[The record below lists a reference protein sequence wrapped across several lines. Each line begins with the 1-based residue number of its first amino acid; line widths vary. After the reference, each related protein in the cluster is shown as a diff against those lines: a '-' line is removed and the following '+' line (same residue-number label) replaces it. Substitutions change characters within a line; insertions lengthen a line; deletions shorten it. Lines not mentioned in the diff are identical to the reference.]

1 MESLA
6 TNASRLGQSLLSLR
20 QRAGLSIGALARVT
34 GLSKT
39 SISNIEAGKANPSIE
54 TMWRLADALGVTI
67 GTLVG
72 DDSESASHILRRDD
86 VPDFVSASGL
96 HARILSVA
104 RSEHR
109 TELLELIF
117 DEALAHTSNAHTA
130 GTEELLICIEGAIEA
145 GPDGDLTLV
154 RRPHQ
159 YVATEPSRGILM
171 MVYPATLTPILG
183 RSPNGSI
190 AQSSFWEPLPV
201 TRARSK

>member
-1 MESLA
+1 
-6 TNASRLGQSLLSLR
+6 
-20 QRAGLSIGALARVT
+20 
-34 GLSKT
+34 
-39 SISNIEAGKANPSIE
+39 
-54 TMWRLADALGVTI
+54 MWRLADALGVTI

-154 RRPHQ
+154 RQGDVFWFPADRPHQ